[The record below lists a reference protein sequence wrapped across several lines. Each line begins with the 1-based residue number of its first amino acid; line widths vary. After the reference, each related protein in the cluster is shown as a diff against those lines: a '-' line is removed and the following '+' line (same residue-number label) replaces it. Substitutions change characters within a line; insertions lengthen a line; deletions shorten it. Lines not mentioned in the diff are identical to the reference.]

1 MVNKVIS
8 HILNK
13 RLSDFVNPS
22 WRNEQAGFRTRRSC
36 VDSVNTIRII
46 VEQSV
51 ECKRVQKNNPINML
65 ASLYDGAT
73 CRIRHEQQLSDQIKV
88 EEDVRQGCVLLPLLF
103 NILLD
108 VIMSRVSQSHR
119 GITWG
124 LQGNLCDPDYADEI
138 CLIANKGIGF
148 QGMLNDLN

>member
-22 WRNEQAGFRTRRSC
+22 LRNEQAGFRARRSC
-36 VDSVNTIRII
+36 VDHVNTIRII

-51 ECKRVQKNNPINML
+51 EWRSPLYLSFIDFTKAFDTIRHEALLKALECKRVPKKIIRL
-65 ASLYDGAT
+65 IASLYDGAT
-73 CRIRHEQQLSDQIKV
+73 CRIRHEQQLSHQITV
-88 EEDVRQGCVLLPLLF
+88 EIGVRQGCVLSPLLF

-119 GITWG
+119 GIT
-124 LQGNLCDPDYADEI
+124 
-138 CLIANKGIGF
+138 
-148 QGMLNDLN
+148 